1 MSGEPDGANIA
12 PNTRPHGDA
21 DMLYSVLGIV
31 HLVLLII
38 AVVDIVKSG
47 MSIEKKLLWILIIA
61 LLPLIGLIVYFLI
74 GRG

>member
-1 MSGEPDGANIA
+1 
-12 PNTRPHGDA
+12 
-21 DMLYSVLGIV
+21 MLYSVLGIV

-61 LLPLIGLIVYFLI
+61 LLPLIGLILYFLI